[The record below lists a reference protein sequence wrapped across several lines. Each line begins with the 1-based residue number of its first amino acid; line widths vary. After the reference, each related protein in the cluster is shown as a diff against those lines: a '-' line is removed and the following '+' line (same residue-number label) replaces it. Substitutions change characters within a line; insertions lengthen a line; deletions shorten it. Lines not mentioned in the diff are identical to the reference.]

1 LKNSLSLD
9 SLGFIYL
16 EEQRYEEAANM
27 FLKSIEVDPTDA
39 TAYIGLFVI
48 QYNMALEFNKIVGS
62 CNDDSRGSY

>member
-1 LKNSLSLD
+1 
-9 SLGFIYL
+9 
-16 EEQRYEEAANM
+16 M

-48 QYNMALEFNKIVGS
+48 QYNMALEFNKIVSS